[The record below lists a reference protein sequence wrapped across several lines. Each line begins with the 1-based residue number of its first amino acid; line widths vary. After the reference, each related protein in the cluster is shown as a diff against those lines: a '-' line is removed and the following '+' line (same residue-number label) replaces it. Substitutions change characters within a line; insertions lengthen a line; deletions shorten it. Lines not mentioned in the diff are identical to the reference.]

1 MEKDLRRLLD
11 ELKAAIHRTGE
22 GDQERQELSRLV
34 DAVERRLQSEGGRG
48 RGEGRGEEEHHHLIE
63 SLEAAALRFEAEHPV
78 LGDAILR
85 AVNALSAAGI

>member
-1 MEKDLRRLLD
+1 VERDLRRLLD

-22 GDQERQELSRLV
+22 GDEREELSRLV
-34 DAVERRLQSEGGRG
+34 DAVERRLQREGDQRRRG
-48 RGEGRGEEEHHHLIE
+48 RAEEEHHHLIE